1 MTVEVQIA
9 REFAVRTR
17 TGERLP
23 TDDLHAEGEKLME
36 ALLDLE
42 QCNDNMSSPAT
53 ASDATRGVVVAEM
66 TVTAATEWQAVDLSS
81 TLARTAI
88 HTIGGAT
95 PGWDGPEHSATAFEP
110 RNLNLEYV

>member
-23 TDDLHAEGEKLME
+23 AEDLHAEGARLME

-42 QCNDNMSSPAT
+42 GCNDNMSSPST
-53 ASDATRGVVVAEM
+53 ASDAARRVVTAEM
-66 TVTAATEWQAVDLSS
+66 TIMAATEAEAVALSL

-95 PGWDGPEHSATAFEP
+95 PGWDGAPARTAFELK
-110 RNLNLEYV
+110 NLNLEYV